1 MANQALTHR
10 ERIENCLSGGSLDR
24 VPVALWRHFPVDD
37 QTPGGLAA
45 ATAQFQHTFDFDLIK
60 VTPSSSFCLKDWG
73 ADDEWRANPE
83 GTRDYT
89 RRVIRD
95 PKDWETLPILDP
107 RQGWLGRQLE
117 CLRMLTTEFDP
128 DVPIIQTI
136 FSPLAQVK
144 NLVSPTELLVHVHR
158 YPDAL
163 EAGLNRIAETTRR
176 FMQAALDTGIAGF
189 FYAIQLAQYGSLSA
203 DEFLRFGKRFDV
215 PLLQDARGSW
225 LNLLHLH
232 GSNLMFDLV
241 TDYPVQIL
249 NWHDR
254 QTPPTLAEGQLRFPG
269 VVCGGVRQWDT
280 MVLGTPEQAAHEVK
294 DAIFETSGKRLI
306 VGTGCVVP
314 VIAPYGNLMAVRQ
327 TVETYKPTT
336 RPLKE

>member
-45 ATAQFQHTFDFDLIK
+45 ATAHFQHTFDFDLIK

-73 ADDEWRANPE
+73 VDDEWRANPE
-83 GTRDYT
+83 GTREYT

-117 CLRMLTTEFDP
+117 CLRMLTTEFGP

-144 NLVSPTELLVHVHR
+144 NLVSPADLPVHIHR

-176 FMQAALDTGIAGF
+176 FMQAALETGIAGF
-189 FYAIQLAQYGSLSA
+189 FYAVQLAQYGVLSPE
-203 DEFLRFGKRFDV
+203 EFLRFGKRFDV
-215 PLLQDARGSW
+215 PLLQDTRGTW

-241 TDYPVQIL
+241 ADYPVQIL

-254 QTPPTLAEGQLRFPG
+254 QTPPTLLEGQVRFPG

-280 MVLGTPEQAAHEVK
+280 MVLGTPDQAAHEVK
-294 DAIFETSGKRLI
+294 DAIFETGGKRLI
-306 VGTGCVVP
+306 IGTGCVVP

-327 TVETYKPTT
+327 IVETYKPTT
-336 RPLKE
+336 RPLKD